1 MVWLI
6 GNDLDFEGA
15 KQLQQI
21 RTPLLELCAIMA
33 HDHGEWMDE
42 LGNSVD
48 LVESMPSPR
57 YIKSHLP
64 LELLPAQLDVVRPK
78 LLLVVTYQPSSSL
91 LQMVYVARNPKDMCV
106 SYYHYCMLVH
116 NLKGSFQDFCDLF
129 LKDRG
134 QSSTSVELEDTL
146 ADRHGTVRSV
156 TSRTEVS
163 PVPVLSLR
171 TLADRPMG
179 LLDVFLKDREVS
191 PVPVL
196 SLRTLLADRPMGLL
210 DLFLKDRG
218 QSSTSVE
225 LEDTLTDRPM
235 GLLDLFPKDRGQS
248 STSVELEDTLAD
260 RPMGLLD
267 VFLKDRGQSSTS
279 VELEDTLADRH
290 GTVRSVTSRTEDQE
304 GAIRQTARFLG
315 KTLSE
320 SDVKVLTEHLSFN
333 KMKQNPAVNLEPII
347 AKKNGPD
354 YLSSTSLRFIRKG
367 EVGDWRNHMEPDMA
381 ARFDAWTEENL
392 RGTGL
397 SLD

>member
-48 LVESMPSPR
+48 LVESMASPR

-78 LLLVVTYQPSSSL
+78 
-91 LQMVYVARNPKDMCV
+91 MVYVARNPKDMCV

-116 NLKGSFQDFCDLF
+116 NLKGSFQDFCELF
-129 LKDRG
+129 LKDR
-134 QSSTSVELEDTL
+134 
-146 ADRHGTVRSV
+146 A
-156 TSRTEVS
+156 
-163 PVPVLSLR
+163 PVGPIWNHILGFWKRRNDPNL
-171 TLADRPMG
+171 
-179 LLDVFLKDREVS
+179 
-191 PVPVL
+191 
-196 SLRTLLADRPMGLL
+196 
-210 DLFLKDRG
+210 LFLKY
-218 QSSTSVE
+218 
-225 LEDTLTDRPM
+225 EDMKR
-235 GLLDLFPKDRGQS
+235 
-248 STSVELEDTLAD
+248 
-260 RPMGLLD
+260 
-267 VFLKDRGQSSTS
+267 
-279 VELEDTLADRH
+279 
-290 GTVRSVTSRTEDQE
+290 DQA
-304 GAIRQTARFLG
+304 GAIRQTAQFLG

-354 YLSSTSLRFIRKG
+354 YLNSTSLRFIRKG
-367 EVGDWRNHMEPDMA
+367 EVGDWRNHMEPDMV

-397 SLD
+397 NLD